1 MYSVGMKRL
10 CVFLFLSTFLSLV
23 FAAPPLDVHV
33 EVVYPNQIQLSW
45 QEVEGAEY
53 YDLYLN
59 KEPKVHTQET
69 KTVLG
74 SNERPLVSHTEYE
87 VLIAARKQ
95 GVGGELA
102 VERVMVETP
111 GWEGR
116 YRWVNLSGGDDNKG
130 KCRQLDY
137 LVSYEEGSYVIH
149 GLFEKPYQLYPL
161 VPSDRIGEQIPYEGD
176 SPHQIAYRLNA
187 EIFNTTNFKPKS
199 WSVKR
204 IDYSDDRVLIEIET
218 KVGMMRFSTISMYR
232 FLLASNGKQQLHFET
247 EGSGIASWGG
257 LFKNPPNPG
266 DAGVFKCTILE

>member
-1 MYSVGMKRL
+1 M
-10 CVFLFLSTFLSLV
+10 
-23 FAAPPLDVHV
+23 VH
-33 EVVYPNQIQLSW
+33 PNQIHLSW

-59 KEPKVHTQET
+59 KEPMVQTKET
-69 KTVLG
+69 KVVLG
-74 SNERPLVSHTEYE
+74 SNDRPLTSHTHYE

-95 GVGGELA
+95 DVRELA
-102 VERVMVETP
+102 VERALVKTP

-116 YRWVNLSGGDDNKG
+116 YRWVNLSEEDNKG

-161 VPSDRIGEQIPYEGD
+161 VSAHRMGEHIPYEGD

-199 WSVKR
+199 WSVER
-204 IDYSDDRVLIEIET
+204 IDYSDDRVLVEIET
-218 KVGMMRFSTISMYR
+218 KVGMMRFSTISTYR
-232 FLLASNGKQQLHFET
+232 FVLSSNGKQQLHFET
-247 EGSGIASWGG
+247 KGSGIASWG
-257 LFKNPPNPG
+257 LFENPNPG
-266 DAGVFKCTILE
+266 DAGIFKCTILE